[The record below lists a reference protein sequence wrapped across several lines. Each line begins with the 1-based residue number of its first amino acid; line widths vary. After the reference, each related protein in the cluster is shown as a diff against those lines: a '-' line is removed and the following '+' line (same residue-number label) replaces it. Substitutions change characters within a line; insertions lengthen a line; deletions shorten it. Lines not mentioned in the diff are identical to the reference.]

1 MFFMARPVYRLLAHS
16 LWDLIP
22 IALGLA
28 HFAFVVWL
36 VTAFHALSWW
46 ALLPLALGYAVSLS
60 WSINSISHNQIHNAY
75 FTPAWLNRAFDL
87 LLSVTIG
94 FSQTL
99 YRDIHNRHHRGNS
112 DRPGADGKTI
122 DPLSIYQRGKDGQ
135 PENPWA
141 YTFLSFFRD
150 DPKPIYDEM
159 RRKRPDDARWVKVE
173 IGVTVAFYL
182 GLAAYDWRAVLVLL
196 PFWYLGQALSSLN
209 GYYEHFGGNPDSP
222 IAWGVSAYSPL
233 YNLLWM
239 NNGYHAEHHYRPK
252 MHWTRVKAFHRE
264 IGEQQ
269 REAGVK
275 DIPVAHGLGFLVD
288 HHKD

>member
-1 MFFMARPVYRLLAHS
+1 MARPAYRLLAHS

-28 HFAFVVWL
+28 HFAFVLWL
-36 VTAFHALSWW
+36 VSAFHDLSWW
-46 ALLPLALGYAVSLS
+46 AFVPLALGYAISLS

-112 DRPGADGKTI
+112 DRPGPDGKTI

-150 DPKPIYDEM
+150 DPKPIYTEM
-159 RRKRPDDARWVKVE
+159 RRKRPKDARWVQVE
-173 IGVTVAFYL
+173 IYVTVAFYL
-182 GLAAYDWRAVLVLL
+182 LLAVFDWQAVLVLL

-209 GYYEHFGGNPDSP
+209 GYYEHFGGNPDLP
-222 IAWGVSAYSPL
+222 MAWGVSAYSPL

-252 MHWTRVKAFHRE
+252 MHWTQVKAYHRQ
-264 IGEQQ
+264 IARQQ
-269 REAGVK
+269 QEAGVK
-275 DIPVAHGLGFLVD
+275 DIPLAHGLGFLVD
-288 HHKD
+288 HRKHDA

>member
-1 MFFMARPVYRLLAHS
+1 MARPAYRLLAHS

-22 IALGLA
+22 VALGLA
-28 HFAFVVWL
+28 HFAFVLWL
-36 VTAFHALSWW
+36 VTAFHDLSWW
-46 ALLPLALGYAVSLS
+46 AYVPLGLGYAISLS

-99 YRDIHNRHHRGNS
+99 YRDIHNHHHRGNS
-112 DRPGADGKTI
+112 DLPGPDGKTI
-122 DPLSIYQRGKDGQ
+122 DPLSIYLRGKNGQ

-150 DPKPIYDEM
+150 DPKPIYNEM
-159 RRKRPDDARWVKVE
+159 RRKRPKDARWVQVE
-173 IGVTVAFYL
+173 IYVTVAFYL
-182 GLAAYDWRAVLVLL
+182 LLAVYDWQAVLVLL

-209 GYYEHFGGNPDSP
+209 GYYEHFGGNPDLP

-252 MHWTRVKAFHRE
+252 MHWTQVKAYHRQ
-264 IGEQQ
+264 IARQQ
-269 REAGVK
+269 QEAGVK
-275 DIPVAHGLGFLVD
+275 DIPLAHGLGFLLNHQKPD
-288 HHKD
+288 A

>member
-1 MFFMARPVYRLLAHS
+1 MARPAYRLLAHS

-28 HFAFVVWL
+28 HFAFVLWL
-36 VTAFHALSWW
+36 VAAFPALAWW
-46 ALLPLALGYAVSLS
+46 ALVPLALGYAVSLS

-75 FTPAWLNRAFDL
+75 FTRAWMNRAFDL

-112 DRPGADGKTI
+112 DRPDASGKTV
-122 DPLSIYQRGKDGQ
+122 DPLSIYQRGKHGQ

-150 DPKPIYDEM
+150 DPKPIFTEM
-159 RRKRPDDARWVKVE
+159 RRKHPQNARWVKVE
-173 IGVTVAFYL
+173 IYVTVLFYL
-182 GLAAYDWRAVLVLL
+182 LLAAYDWQAVLVLL

-209 GYYEHFGGNPDSP
+209 GYYEHFGGNPDLP

-252 MHWTRVKAFHRE
+252 MHWTKVKAFHRQIARE
-264 IGEQQ
+264 Q

-275 DIPVAHGLGFLVD
+275 DIPLAHGLGFLIN
-288 HHKD
+288 HHDA

>member
-1 MFFMARPVYRLLAHS
+1 MARPAYRLLAHS

-22 IALGLA
+22 IALGVA
-28 HFAFVVWL
+28 HFVCVVWL
-36 VTAFHALSWW
+36 VSAFHDLSWW
-46 ALLPLALGYAVSLS
+46 AFVPLALCYAISVS

-75 FTPAWLNRAFDL
+75 FTPLWMNHAFDL

-99 YRDIHNRHHRGNS
+99 YRDIHNHHHRGNS
-112 DRPGADGKTI
+112 DLPNADGKTI
-122 DPLSIYQRGKDGQ
+122 DPLSIYLRGNNGQ

-150 DPKPIYDEM
+150 DPKPIYQEM
-159 RRKRPDDARWVKVE
+159 QRKRPNDARWVKVE
-173 IGVTVAFYL
+173 IYVTVAFYL
-182 GLAAYDWRAVLVLL
+182 ALACFNWQAVLVLL

-209 GYYEHFGGNPDSP
+209 GYYEHFGGNPNLP

-252 MHWTRVKAFHRE
+252 MHWTQVKAYHRQ
-264 IGEQQ
+264 IARQQ

-275 DIPVAHGLGFLVD
+275 DIPLAHGLGFLVAYR
-288 HHKD
+288 KDNT

>member
-1 MFFMARPVYRLLAHS
+1 MARPAYRLLAHS

-22 IALGLA
+22 VALGLA
-28 HFAFVVWL
+28 HFAFVLWL
-36 VTAFHALSWW
+36 VTAFHDLSWW
-46 ALLPLALGYAVSLS
+46 AYVPLGLGYAISLS

-112 DRPGADGKTI
+112 DLPGPDGKTI
-122 DPLSIYQRGKDGQ
+122 DPLSIYLHGKNGQ

-150 DPKPIYDEM
+150 DPKPIYNEM
-159 RRKRPDDARWVKVE
+159 RRKRPKDARWVQVE
-173 IGVTVAFYL
+173 IYVTVAFYL
-182 GLAAYDWRAVLVLL
+182 LLAVYDWQAVLVLL

-209 GYYEHFGGNPDSP
+209 GYYEHFGGNPDLP

-252 MHWTRVKAFHRE
+252 MHWTQVKAYHRQ
-264 IGEQQ
+264 IARQQ
-269 REAGVK
+269 QEAGVK
-275 DIPVAHGLGFLVD
+275 DIPLAHGLGFLLNHQKPD
-288 HHKD
+288 A

>member
-1 MFFMARPVYRLLAHS
+1 MARPAYRLLAHS

-22 IALGLA
+22 VTLGLA

-36 VTAFHALSWW
+36 VLAFHALSWW
-46 ALLPLALGYAVSLS
+46 ALVPLALGYAVSLS

-159 RRKRPDDARWVKVE
+159 RRKRPADARWVKVE
-173 IGVTVAFYL
+173 IAVTLAFYA
-182 GLAAYDWRAVLVLL
+182 GLAICDWRAVLVLL

-264 IGEQQ
+264 IAGQQ

-275 DIPVAHGLGFLVD
+275 DIPVAHGLGFLVA
-288 HHKD
+288 HRKD